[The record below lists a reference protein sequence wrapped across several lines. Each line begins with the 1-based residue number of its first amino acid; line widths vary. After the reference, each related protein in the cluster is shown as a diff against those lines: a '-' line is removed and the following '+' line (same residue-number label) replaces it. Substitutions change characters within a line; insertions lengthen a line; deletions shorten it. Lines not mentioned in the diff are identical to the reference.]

1 MEEINGGGGGDSS
14 INNLNPLPL
23 PPPPTLLSGGANSNA
38 RGGLGLSSLPPP
50 PTLIAPRNGVGNSN
64 STTTGATT
72 MSYIAK
78 TKYVPIPTHSSS
90 GFNAAHGLN
99 GDTDSDDDEDDAL
112 GRMVYNSSRTAQIR
126 AVEAAAAMAEE
137 AAAEAAAA
145 MAEEVSYDVSPGL
158 INTSSSSHHHQ
169 LQLEGTAPG
178 LSTSANKSSSS
189 ATKVVI
195 PNENVS
201 DVKVSSPFSLHI
213 SLMYH
218 LSTSACL

>member
-1 MEEINGGGGGDSS
+1 MNQENEYKDD
-14 INNLNPLPL
+14 
-23 PPPPTLLSGGANSNA
+23 
-38 RGGLGLSSLPPP
+38 
-50 PTLIAPRNGVGNSN
+50 
-64 STTTGATT
+64 
-72 MSYIAK
+72 IAK

-112 GRMVYNSSRTAQIR
+112 GRMVYNSSRTAQKIR
-126 AVEAAAAMAEE
+126 
-137 AAAEAAAA
+137 AAEAAAS
-145 MAEEVSYDVSPGL
+145 MAEEASYDVRPGL

-169 LQLEGTAPG
+169 FQLEGTAPG

-201 DVKVSSPFSLHI
+201 VVSYPPSLQI
-213 SLMYH
+213 
-218 LSTSACL
+218 A